1 MYETEPAYPEKPR
14 SKKRVY
20 LLVLILAVSMTG
32 IAEALVLSNLVIYRV
47 TVDQVTVT
55 STPNGDVTVP
65 AGFTETRVYTVHT
78 SQPFQGKFVLT
89 IVNAT
94 LDATSINPNSF
105 QLTINGQ
112 QVNSLTN
119 TGPSVFF
126 VGSTVAVND
135 GTEFTVAV
143 HFIGEESFP
152 NRIMPGTV
160 YEFQASVSQ

>member
-1 MYETEPAYPEKPR
+1 MYETEPAYPEKHR

-20 LLVLILAVSMTG
+20 LLVLILAVSMIG
-32 IAEALVLSNLVIYRV
+32 LAEALVLSNLIVYRV
-47 TVDQVTVT
+47 TVDQVTV
-55 STPNGDVTVP
+55 SSVPNGDVTVP

-94 LDATSINPNSF
+94 QNAASINPDSF

-126 VGSTVAVND
+126 VGPTVAIND
-135 GTEFTVAV
+135 GTEFTVVV
-143 HFIGEESFP
+143 HFIGDENFP

-160 YEFQASVSQ
+160 YEFQALVSQ